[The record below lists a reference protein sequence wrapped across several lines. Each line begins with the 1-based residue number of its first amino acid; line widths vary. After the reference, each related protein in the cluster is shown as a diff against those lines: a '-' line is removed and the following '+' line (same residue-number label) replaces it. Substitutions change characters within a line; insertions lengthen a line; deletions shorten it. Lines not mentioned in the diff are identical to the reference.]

1 MRKLAVSFW
10 VVGLA
15 FVALAV
21 DLPTM
26 GWSSWNTYR
35 VNISEELIKRQ
46 ADALV
51 DGGFAAVGYKYV
63 NIDDGWFG
71 GRDKDGRHTT
81 NPKRF
86 PNGLKPVVDYIHAKG
101 LEGPYAVRVRP
112 GERAV
117 LGFEI
122 LGPVKNPVVAGH
134 KLPVTLESELDRV
147 SSYDGRTWQAIR
159 ITPGKCGPDN
169 RTAPA
174 KREVLAEGAFDESL
188 PVLSSGTTELTLET
202 DDLETCNARFP

>member
-1 MRKLAVSFW
+1 MRKIWLILLMAAGWTAS
-10 VVGLA
+10 A
-15 FVALAV
+15 QQRKT
-21 DLPTM
+21 PIM

-86 PNGLKPVVDYIHAKG
+86 PNGLKPVVYYIHAKG
-101 LEGPYAVRVRP
+101 LKAGAYSDA
-112 GERAV
+112 GE
-117 LGFEI
+117 
-122 LGPVKNPVVAGH
+122 N
-134 KLPVTLESELDRV
+134 T
-147 SSYDGRTWQAIR
+147 
-159 ITPGKCGPDN
+159 CGSIWDMPW
-169 RTAPA
+169 
-174 KREVLAEGAFDESL
+174 
-188 PVLSSGTTELTLET
+188 
-202 DDLETCNARFP
+202 